1 MIRLAL
7 VADGTEQKALLQALY
22 GVPGA
27 ELRYLIGEKGDSP
40 IGEAR
45 AATLEAALDD
55 AAVDGVLFGGGP
67 RPQAVEQ
74 AIRAGKAVW
83 VPRGLLWDRRRLEHL
98 GGLLEAQPV
107 PLFVPFLRRFDEVLH
122 RLKGELVAGAIGRVE
137 SVAITTREPRL
148 SPAREVLP
156 ESMADDLDLLR
167 WLLGEEPA
175 EVQAVAGTPLD
186 RPLEAG
192 FDVVLVNLRTR
203 SGRLGQLSHHTR
215 TILDVEQRVEAVGT
229 RGGLLTQSPAADPLT
244 IWLEDGAHQ
253 ERHHGQVE
261 VRTAAARR
269 AAMAHFVQA
278 VSAGAP
284 LLTSLFDV
292 RQGQLLAEATLESLR
307 SRKIIRISR

>member
-7 VADGTEQKALLQALY
+7 VADGTEQRVLLQALY

-27 ELRYLIGEKGDSP
+27 ELRYLVGERGDTP

-45 AATLEAALDD
+45 PATLDAALDD
-55 AAVDGVLFGGGP
+55 AAVDGVLFGGGQP
-67 RPQAVEQ
+67 PELVER

-83 VPRGLLWDRRRLEHL
+83 VPRSLLGDRRRLDHL
-98 GGLLEAQPV
+98 AGLLEAQPV

-156 ESMADDLDLLR
+156 ESMTDDLDLLR

-192 FDVVLVNLRTR
+192 FDVVLINLRTR

-261 VRTAAARR
+261 VRSAAARR
-269 AAMAHFVQA
+269 AALSHFVQT
-278 VSAGAP
+278 VGAGAP
-284 LLTSLFDV
+284 LLTSLFDL
-292 RQGQLLAEATLESLR
+292 RQGQLLAEALLESLR

>member
-7 VADGTEQKALLQALY
+7 AADGTEQKALLQALS

-27 ELRYLIGEKGDSP
+27 ELRYLIGQKADAP

-55 AAVDGVLFGGGP
+55 AAVDGLLFGGGA
-67 RPQAVEQ
+67 RPEAVEQ

-98 GGLLEAQPV
+98 AGLLEAQPV

-122 RLKGELVAGAIGRVE
+122 RLKGELVAGAVGRVE

-156 ESMADDLDLLR
+156 ESVADDLDLVR
-167 WLLGEEPA
+167 WLLSEEPA
-175 EVQAVAGTPLD
+175 EVQAVAGTALD

-192 FDVVLVNLRTR
+192 FDVVLINVRTR

-253 ERHHGQVE
+253 ERHHGQIE
-261 VRTAAARR
+261 LRTAVARR
-269 AAMAHFVQA
+269 AALLHFVQA
-278 VSAGAP
+278 VAAGAP
-284 LLTSLFDV
+284 LLTSLYDV
-292 RQGQLLAEATLESLR
+292 RQGQLLAEALLESLR